1 MLKKYLKPVI
11 CSFIIFIFFALF
23 VSSSTDLIKRFVLD
37 NGLELFV
44 VENHTVPLA
53 WVQITFR
60 CGARTQTPET
70 TGLFHL
76 YEHMLFKGN
85 EVYKDQTSFSNA
97 MKELGV
103 TTWNGGTSGEYVT
116 YYFSVPSDKVEK
128 GIEFWANAVRYPLFD
143 KNEFEAEKKV
153 VINEI
158 KGYNSDPKH
167 IFFGALDKAL
177 FYKYPWRKDVGGA
190 PKHIEA
196 ATIEQMIMIKNTF
209 YVPNNAAL
217 FVGGDV
223 NPDEVL
229 EWTKKYFGS
238 WERSI
243 NPIPEFPPHPELT
256 SKSYLV
262 YSDSTFYKN
271 FIFFIMQFKG
281 PDVLRDPEA
290 TYAADVWGT
299 LLENP
304 NGKFKNNI
312 FKKLRGLYKK
322 DYIVMYYYTQRD
334 GGEITFYTY
343 MTYNAS
349 LSTPDRIKELEKIV
363 LDELKLMASDPKY
376 FSNEELELAKRKLSD
391 HRVIES
397 EKPSSLISNLSF
409 WWASASTDYYFNYL
423 DNCNKVKY
431 EDIVKFLQKYVLDK
445 NYVLAVRMNSKDF
458 EKDKDAFSKSGFT
471 FITEDNA
478 YWWK

>member
-1 MLKKYLKPVI
+1 MFKKSLRI
-11 CSFIIFIFFALF
+11 LSLSLIILFLFILF
-23 VSSSTDLIKRFVLD
+23 TASSNDLIKRYVLD

-44 VENHTVPLA
+44 IENHTVPLA

-60 CGARTQTPET
+60 CGARTHTPET
-70 TGLFHL
+70 AGLFHL

-85 EVYKDQTSFSNA
+85 AVYKDQTSFSNA

-143 KNEFEAEKKV
+143 QKEFEAEKGV

-158 KGYNSDPKH
+158 KGYNSDPGH
-167 IFFGALDKAL
+167 IFYGAIDKNIW
-177 FYKYPWRKDVGGA
+177 YKYPWRKDVGGA
-190 PKHIEA
+190 PKHIQA
-196 ATIEQMIMIKNTF
+196 ATIDQMKMIKDTF

-223 NPDEVL
+223 NPEKIL
-229 EWTKKYFGS
+229 EYTKKYFGT
-238 WERSI
+238 WEKSKS
-243 NPIPEFPPHPELT
+243 PVPEFPKHPEMA
-256 SKSYLV
+256 SKAYLV
-262 YSDSTFYKN
+262 YPDSTFYKN
-271 FIFFIMQFKG
+271 FIFFMMQFRG
-281 PDVLRDPEA
+281 PDVLDDPEA

-334 GGEITFYTY
+334 GGEVTFYTY
-343 MTYNAS
+343 MTYNAN
-349 LSTPDRIKELEKIV
+349 LITPDRIKELEKIV
-363 LDELKLMASDPKY
+363 LDELNLMATDPNY
-376 FSNEELELAKRKLSD
+376 FSKEEFELAKRKLFD

-409 WWASASTDYYFNYL
+409 WWASATTDYYFNYL

-431 EDIVKFLQKYVLDK
+431 EDIVNFLQKYVLGK

-458 EKDKDAFSKSGFT
+458 EKDKDAFSKAGFT
-471 FITEDNA
+471 LITEDNA